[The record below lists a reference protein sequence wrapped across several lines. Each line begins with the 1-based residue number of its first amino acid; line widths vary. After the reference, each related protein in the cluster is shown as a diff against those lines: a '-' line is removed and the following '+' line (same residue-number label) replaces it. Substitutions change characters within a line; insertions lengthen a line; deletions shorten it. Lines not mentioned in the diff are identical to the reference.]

1 MPLTCMNLTGNPSV
15 EHAERMRA
23 VAKRHSVKPADRVW
37 LEAMSA
43 AIRIAWTPGANNAVL
58 QLAASVGEAG
68 ARKHLL
74 TVLRQAAA

>member
-1 MPLTCMNLTGNPSV
+1 MNLTGNPSV

-58 QLAASVGEAG
+58 QLAASVGEADW